1 MYSAYTNITTQ
12 GELDYSSGSSSYSHQ
27 PYPAQDLSLH
37 PRSTGYPAC
46 PSTFP
51 QHPVLPSQE
60 PLWPGYL
67 IFAPEF
73 QHLQAKQ
80 PDVTSPTSTYASSSS
95 RSIAATA
102 YTQPPR
108 PIPHPSRV
116 LRNIVRPQPLHSV
129 ERPVSFRAV
138 GSSERGVQVFDLNI
152 EPKSDTPLR
161 ELRDRTIY
169 VHIVSH
175 MDSQYFQWPG
185 YESFK
190 GRINLRPQ
198 SGEATRI
205 YILGEIGRIIEKF
218 FKQPPPRHRDTQAH
232 TWDLMCLNMD
242 RVVITRLV
250 HCGGAN
256 WQPELWYLDH

>member
-37 PRSTGYPAC
+37 PEVQATQLVPALSPASGAPLSGTAMARLPHFRPRISTLAGKTGY
-46 PSTFP
+46 
-51 QHPVLPSQE
+51 
-60 PLWPGYL
+60 
-67 IFAPEF
+67 
-73 QHLQAKQ
+73 
-80 PDVTSPTSTYASSSS
+80 TYASSSS

-116 LRNIVRPQPLHSV
+116 LRNIDLLN
-129 ERPVSFRAV
+129 EVSKF
-138 GSSERGVQVFDLNI
+138 FDLNI
-152 EPKSDTPLR
+152 EPKSDAPLR

-169 VHIVSH
+169 VHIV
-175 MDSQYFQWPG
+175 WPG